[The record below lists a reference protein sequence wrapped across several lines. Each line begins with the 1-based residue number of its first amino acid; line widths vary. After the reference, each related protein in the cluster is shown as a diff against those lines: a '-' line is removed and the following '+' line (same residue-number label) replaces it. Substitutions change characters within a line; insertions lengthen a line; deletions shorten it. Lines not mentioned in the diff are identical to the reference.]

1 MDETLKTTTTFWH
14 ACKGKR
20 GCFPK
25 PCDFFFKA
33 KRHLLDGVVMP
44 QAEAFGDIF
53 PSCFKKVFDTLPDW
67 FQSSPAIFAPLL
79 INANALLSCEHKP

>member
-1 MDETLKTTTTFWH
+1 MDETLKTTTTLWH

-25 PCDFFFKA
+25 PCDFVFKA

-44 QAEAFGDIF
+44 QA
-53 PSCFKKVFDTLPDW
+53 
-67 FQSSPAIFAPLL
+67 
-79 INANALLSCEHKP
+79 